1 MCLAEPPPTVKQFG
15 SPDLAHFRIATIS
28 TILLLANSMKL
39 FTDPHAADFGF
50 FFMALAGYALF
61 LLLAVVTRI
70 GRGRTPLGRFNRLH
84 FRTSVAYILAS
95 VGYLLLGARDC
106 TLATCS
112 DWLIGLFAY
121 FGIHYAI
128 VANFFVLAQAS
139 VSTAIIS
146 IIHAHGGRATLEQ
159 CNASYAGGE
168 GFAYIKKNRMSRI
181 QNLLGW
187 VEGRD
192 GEYYLTRA
200 GRRMARLTK
209 LMLRIWNLKQLGAGG

>member
-15 SPDLAHFRIATIS
+15 SPDLANFRIATIS

-39 FTDPHAADFGF
+39 FTDSHAADFGF
-50 FFMALAGYALF
+50 FFMALAGYVLF

-112 DWLIGLFAY
+112 DWLIGIL
-121 FGIHYAI
+121 
-128 VANFFVLAQAS
+128 ANFFVLAQAS
-139 VSTAIIS
+139 VSTAIVS

-187 VEGRD
+187 VEDRD
-192 GEYYLTRA
+192 SEYYLTRA
-200 GRRMARLTK
+200 GRWMARLTK